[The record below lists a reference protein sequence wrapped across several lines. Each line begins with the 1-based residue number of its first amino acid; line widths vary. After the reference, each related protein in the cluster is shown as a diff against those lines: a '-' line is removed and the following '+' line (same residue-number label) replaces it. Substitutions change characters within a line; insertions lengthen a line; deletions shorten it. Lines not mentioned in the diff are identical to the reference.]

1 MMPECVGAYHEP
13 GGSILVVVSKPQ
25 QHGKASLGLLA
36 GVAGLGCCL
45 LVAFLVSNVVD
56 PALRDDAAL
65 LAWASGIVAVLLS
78 VLAVQEHGD
87 PDDDPRYLTSLVHG
101 LRQEW
106 RR

>member
-1 MMPECVGAYHEP
+1 MMPGCVCAYHEP
-13 GGSILVVVSKPQ
+13 GGSILVVVSTPQ
-25 QHGKASLGLLA
+25 RRGKASLGLLA
-36 GVAGLGCCL
+36 AAAGLGCCL
-45 LVAFLVSNVVD
+45 LVAFLVTDVID
-56 PALRDDAAL
+56 PALRDDAVL
-65 LAWASGIVAVLLS
+65 VAWASGIVAVLLS